1 MDGKGLFAVP
11 GFIDAHVHITGG
23 GGEAGFSSQVPPLP
37 LSKLIRSGVTTVG
50 GLLGTDGVTR
60 HVDAV
65 LAKANALEEEGVS
78 TFIMSGGYP
87 VPSPTLTGSI
97 RSDIAFIEKVRGGKI
112 AIADHR
118 VAPVS
123 VETLLAVAT
132 EARVGGMLRG
142 FIGMLIMHI
151 GAAAEGLSCVFS
163 ALERAPHLGR
173 HLIATH
179 INRTPFTFSEAIK
192 LVTKGGFMDISSGLN
207 AQTLGPNTL
216 KPSEAIAAAVRQGV
230 AKERILMSSDGKG
243 SAARYGDDGSVS
255 GLVASDLGSLH
266 TEFVDCVKEGM
277 PLSEALCP
285 VPATW
290 LRLFPS
296 PGKGRLRLG
305 PMQTFCCSRP
315 IWPCIRLSHAA
326 SA

>member
-1 MDGKGLFAVP
+1 M
-11 GFIDAHVHITGG
+11 
-23 GGEAGFSSQVPPLP
+23 
-37 LSKLIRSGVTTVG
+37 TTVG

-65 LAKANALEEEGVS
+65 LAKANSLEEEGVS
-78 TFIMSGGYP
+78 SFIMSGGYP

-123 VETLLAVAT
+123 AETLLAVAT
-132 EARVGGMLRG
+132 EARIGGMLRG
-142 FIGMLIMHI
+142 FIGHVDHAYRRGGGRAFLCIRRAGTRAAL
-151 GAAAEGLSCVFS
+151 GAPPDRHAHQPQPLAPFPKLPNWLPKAAHGY
-163 ALERAPHLGR
+163 
-173 HLIATH
+173 
-179 INRTPFTFSEAIK
+179 
-192 LVTKGGFMDISSGLN
+192 SSGLN
-207 AQTLGPNTL
+207 VQTLGPDTL
-216 KPSEAIAAAVRQGV
+216 KPSEAIALAMRQGV
-230 AKERILMSSDGKG
+230 AKERILMSSDGNG

-266 TEFVDCVKEGM
+266 TEFADCVKEGM

-285 VPATW
+285 ITRNVAQAFLTLPEGTY
-290 LRLFPS
+290 R
-296 PGKGRLRLG
+296 GRRRCRHPVARARSG
-305 PMQTFCCSRP
+305 
-315 IWPCIRLSHAA
+315 PCIPLSRAA